1 MKLIS
6 FDLKA
11 DFAFFRKPDTNAT
24 INLSYNIIH
33 RPALLGILG
42 AIIGLDGY
50 KEKDKINEHPTGNIV
65 ISAFEGDKEKNKM
78 PQYYRVL
85 ENVKIGIEPLN
96 HKMGNY
102 TKTNIK
108 YSNTVGYANKGT
120 NFLTEELTLV
130 RPEYRIY
137 LLLNEE
143 DDYHKQLI
151 SSLKNGSAE
160 FIPYFGKN
168 EFTAWW
174 DSDSF
179 KEYRFYK
186 KEIQNDSVKI
196 RSIFYK
202 SNILRDNME
211 APFPDL
217 FNFEDKE
224 RPFVY
229 FERLPKGFDL
239 ELMQYDIA
247 EFAYSNYLIK
257 NAQTLDNLFF
267 VEEFNSYVQ
276 LL

>member
-33 RPALLGILG
+33 RPAVLGILG
-42 AIIGLDGY
+42 AIVGLEGY
-50 KEKDKINEHPTGNIV
+50 KEKGKL
-65 ISAFEGDKEKNKM
+65 
-78 PQYYRVL
+78 PQYYEVL
-85 ENVKIGIEPLN
+85 KVVRIGIELLN
-96 HKMGNY
+96 HDKGNY

-130 RPEYRIY
+130 NPEYRIY

-143 DDYHKQLI
+143 DVYQNQLVEN
-151 SSLKNGSAE
+151 LKKGCAE

-174 DSDSF
+174 SSDSF
-179 KEYRFYK
+179 KEYHYS
-186 KEIQNDSVKI
+186 ENETPNGSVKVC
-196 RSIFYK
+196 SIFQK
-202 SNILRDNME
+202 TTVLKNNME

-217 FNFEDKE
+217 LNFDKTE
-224 RPFVY
+224 SPFIY
-229 FERLPKGFDL
+229 FERLPKDFDL
-239 ELMQYDIA
+239 SLMQYDLG
-247 EFAYSNYLIK
+247 EFAFSNYQIK
-257 NAQTLDNLFF
+257 NAQTLENLFF
-267 VEEFNSYVQ
+267 VVELNAYVQ

>member
-33 RPALLGILG
+33 RPSVLGILG
-42 AIIGLDGY
+42 AILGLDGY
-50 KEKDKINEHPTGNIV
+50 
-65 ISAFEGDKEKNKM
+65 FEGYLEGYNEKRKL
-78 PQYYRVL
+78 PQYYEILR
-85 ENVKIGIEPLN
+85 NVMVGIEPLN
-96 HKMGNY
+96 HNKGNY

-108 YSNTVGYANKGT
+108 YSNTVGYANIGT

-130 RPEYRIY
+130 RPEYRIF

-143 DDYHKQLI
+143 DDYQKQLI
-151 SSLKNGSAE
+151 NSLKNGSAV

-174 DSDSF
+174 DSDSY
-179 KEYRFYK
+179 KEYHFYK

-202 SNILRDNME
+202 SNILRDNIE

-217 FNFEDKE
+217 FNFEKE
-224 RPFVY
+224 ETPFIY

-239 ELMQYDIA
+239 DLMQYDIA

-267 VEEFNSYVQ
+267 VEELNSYVQ

>member
-33 RPALLGILG
+33 RPAVLGILG
-42 AIIGLDGY
+42 AILGLEGY
-50 KEKDKINEHPTGNIV
+50 KEKGKL
-65 ISAFEGDKEKNKM
+65 
-78 PQYYRVL
+78 PQYYEVL
-85 ENVKIGIEPLN
+85 KDVRIGIEPLN
-96 HKMGNY
+96 HEMGNY
-102 TKTNIK
+102 AKTTIK

-130 RPEYRIY
+130 NPEYRIY
-137 LLLNEE
+137 LLLDE
-143 DDYHKQLI
+143 DDKYQKQLI
-151 SSLKNGSAE
+151 SSIQKGYAE
-160 FIPYFGKN
+160 FIPYLGKN

-174 DSDSF
+174 NAESY
-179 KEYRFYK
+179 KEYYFTEKPIEGER
-186 KEIQNDSVKI
+186 VKI
-196 RSIFYK
+196 KSIFYK
-202 SNILRDNME
+202 KYILKNNTE

-217 FNFEDKE
+217 LNFDDEE
-224 RPFVY
+224 TPFIY

-239 ELMQYDIA
+239 ALMQYDIA

-257 NAQTLDNLFF
+257 NAQQLDNLLFID
-267 VEEFNSYVQ
+267 ELNAYVQ